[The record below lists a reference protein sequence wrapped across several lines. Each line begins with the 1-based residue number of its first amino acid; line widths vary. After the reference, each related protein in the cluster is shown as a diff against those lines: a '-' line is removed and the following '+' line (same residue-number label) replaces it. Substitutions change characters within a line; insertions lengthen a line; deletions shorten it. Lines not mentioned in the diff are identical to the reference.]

1 MTFAVLFA
9 VLDIGFVI
17 VRIAGLVALSGSPAL
32 AAGLV
37 LVGMSP
43 SSILPMLV
51 CLAKLLKRRK
61 RESGGEVDM
70 GSRAVVDGTA

>member
-1 MTFAVLFA
+1 MTFAILFA

-17 VRIAGLVALSGSPAL
+17 VRITGLVALSGSPAL
-32 AAGLV
+32 AMGLV

-43 SSILPMLV
+43 SSILPMLI
-51 CLAKLLKRRK
+51 CLVRLLKRRK
-61 RESGGEVDM
+61 RESSGEVDM